1 MTTMSD
7 ARPGPAK
14 GPGRP
19 RSERAHEAILNATLE
34 LLLEEGFTRMS
45 IEAVGKRAGVGKAT
59 IYRRWPSKADLVV
72 GAVAAMKEQPLVDPD
87 RGSVRED
94 LLFLA
99 RQAFRPSESGEVTE
113 LMLRLAS
120 ARAHHPE
127 LQEAFMRHIVAPRRQ
142 IVADVLR
149 RGVERGEIR
158 ADIDI
163 ELALDV
169 LMGFVSYRHMISARR
184 PSYGRGGLEGVID
197 VILDGIATPEAK
209 SAHGGA
215 SSRGAGAGGRAPGT
229 SASGPAGTGGR
240 AGAAGQPR
248 ASSSSR

>member
-7 ARPGPAK
+7 GRPGPAK

-19 RSERAHEAILNATLE
+19 RSQRAHEAILNATLE

-45 IEAVGKRAGVGKAT
+45 IEAVAERAGVGKAT

-72 GAVAAMKEQPLVDPD
+72 EAVACMKEQLFVDPD

-99 RQAFRPSESGEVTE
+99 RQAFRPRESGEVTE

-127 LQEAFMRHIVAPRRQ
+127 LQDAFMRHIVGPRRQ
-142 IVADVLR
+142 IVAGVLR
-149 RGVERGEIR
+149 RGVERGEVR
-158 ADIDI
+158 SDIDI

-169 LMGFVSYRHMISARR
+169 LMGFVSYRHMISAGR
-184 PSYGRGGLEGVID
+184 PSYGHGGLEGVID
-197 VILDGIATPEAK
+197 VVLDGIATPRAK
-209 SAHGGA
+209 SAH
-215 SSRGAGAGGRAPGT
+215 
-229 SASGPAGTGGR
+229 
-240 AGAAGQPR
+240 AGAAGASGDAGASSAAGQRR
-248 ASSSSR
+248 ASSRSR